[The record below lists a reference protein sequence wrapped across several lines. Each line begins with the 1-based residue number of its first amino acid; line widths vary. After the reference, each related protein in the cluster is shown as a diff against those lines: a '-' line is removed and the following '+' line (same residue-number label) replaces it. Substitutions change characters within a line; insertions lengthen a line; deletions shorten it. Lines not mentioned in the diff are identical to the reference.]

1 MYEINLTLNESK
13 INLHNLKIPNYPV
26 FSSEIVD
33 HCRLQKPGIDY
44 QLFLVLIKVI
54 GVKREFFDC
63 MTFPESPKSTKGQKD
78 FSYCYI
84 KLHTYM
90 KF

>member
-1 MYEINLTLNESK
+1 MD
-13 INLHNLKIPNYPV
+13 NLKIPNYPV
-26 FSSEIVD
+26 FLSEIVD

-44 QLFLVLIKVI
+44 QLSLVLIQVI
-54 GVKREFFDC
+54 RVKREFFDC

-84 KLHTYM
+84 KLHKYM